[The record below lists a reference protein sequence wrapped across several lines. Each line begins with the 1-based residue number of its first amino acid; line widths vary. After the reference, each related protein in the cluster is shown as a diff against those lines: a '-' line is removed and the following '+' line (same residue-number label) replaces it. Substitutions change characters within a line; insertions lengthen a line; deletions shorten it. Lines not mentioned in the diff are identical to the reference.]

1 MLQDSLGLTAED
13 EVYRVFL
20 RKLNEAET
28 LEPAEVSIEPGAYL
42 EFLTRDRQV
51 RVVSFLVDELNPAQA
66 TFLRTTG
73 QDRSPPLV
81 ELDSRFVVSFEGAPE
96 GRYPFV
102 VEGSGAPARGVVSVV
117 SGGRN

>member
-13 EVYRVFL
+13 QVHRVML
-20 RKLNEAET
+20 RKLNQAES
-28 LEPAEVSIEPGAYL
+28 LEPAELTIETGAYL

-51 RVVSFLVDELNPAQA
+51 RVVSFLLDELAPAQA

-81 ELDSRFVVSFEGAPE
+81 ELDSRFVVSFDGAPP
-96 GRYPFV
+96 GRYPFI
-102 VEGSGAPARGVVSVV
+102 VEGSGAPARGAVSVV